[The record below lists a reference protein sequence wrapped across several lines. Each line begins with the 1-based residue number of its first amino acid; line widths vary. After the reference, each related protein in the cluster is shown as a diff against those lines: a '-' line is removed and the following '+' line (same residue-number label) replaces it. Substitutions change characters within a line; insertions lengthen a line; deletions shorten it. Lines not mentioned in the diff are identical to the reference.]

1 MSIQFSGACQM
12 IESIVH
18 KLQILDFVEA
28 SILIPVTLG
37 FAVFILPWL
46 RNAIGIKTS
55 PEVSDGLGEGFAA
68 IALFFIFIAA
78 TSLATLQ
85 GYQKDGAKVVEL
97 ELAHITSLD
106 RDLAHRKEAEYAA
119 ARVIL
124 KKYVRAIIDDEW
136 PLLADGEDSEK
147 VTHIFGELVG
157 TLNHLKTGEI
167 SDAVENRMNAVSESR
182 EERIEV
188 ANLHL
193 NKIYWGMTFA
203 FIFLM
208 VAISAFT
215 HISLAK
221 RAALCGK
228 MVAIA
233 FTLVMLVQ
241 TDGVFSGDIS
251 IKPTGYE
258 KLLKKMTARTADGE

>member
-1 MSIQFSGACQM
+1 M

-55 PEVSDGLGEGFAA
+55 SEVSDGLGEGFSA

-78 TSLATLQ
+78 TSLGTLQ

-106 RDLAHRKEAEYAA
+106 RDLAHRKEGEYAE

-124 KKYVRAIIDDEW
+124 KNYVRAIIDDEW
-136 PLLADGEDSEK
+136 PLLADGEESEK

-167 SDAVENRMNAVSESR
+167 SDALLNRINIVSESR

-208 VAISAFT
+208 LAISAFT
-215 HISLAK
+215 HVSLAK